1 MDAEHEKR
9 FGGIEARLARL
20 ETLLAAM
27 ATGRSPPAPPQSAA
41 ATKPTQDPAPDPP
54 RETRDDYALRD
65 EEPLPQHVQPLHSD
79 TRPALATSI
88 LGWGGALALVLAA
101 AYLIRLAIDTGW
113 LTPLRQVGLAAI
125 AGLALIGAGLAL
137 RGVNRAYA
145 GLLPAAGIV
154 VLFLSVYG
162 GHLYYGFLG
171 APAAAAAVVV
181 ICVVSLW
188 LCRVFES
195 DLYALFAVAGSYSAP
210 FLLSTLRGSSMDL
223 VIYFSA
229 WNVVFSAFAIWQ
241 ARRLVYLL
249 ALYLALISFDLLASD
264 LAQAD
269 WRADL
274 AFQTV
279 QLAIFGVATVAF
291 SIRHA
296 RPLDEAAAFAH
307 LPPLLLFYFLE
318 YAQLERHLPTT
329 APWVAVASLAVVA
342 LMYGIA
348 RAWLKRPLPGGE
360 FLLWAYVAL
369 VLGHAGYVESVPK
382 PWAPWVAL
390 GLVPIA
396 AIATVKLRLKLARCW
411 PMWAA
416 VAAIFVVNYLRI
428 AFDTDVALVPGKT
441 VLALAYALLLYAGYA
456 FLGERDRDGAIKL
469 LLLYA
474 GHTSAMAAALHFFAV
489 PIVQSAAWGVLALA
503 CLGASLA
510 RHDRLLG
517 QSSLLVF
524 AATAGKVLLYD
535 LSGAPP
541 VARIVS
547 LVVLGVTFYFGG
559 LLYQKMLGAER

>member
-1 MDAEHEKR
+1 
-9 FGGIEARLARL
+9 
-20 ETLLAAM
+20 
-27 ATGRSPPAPPQSAA
+27 
-41 ATKPTQDPAPDPP
+41 
-54 RETRDDYALRD
+54 
-65 EEPLPQHVQPLHSD
+65 
-79 TRPALATSI
+79 
-88 LGWGGALALVLAA
+88 
-101 AYLIRLAIDTGW
+101 
-113 LTPLRQVGLAAI
+113 
-125 AGLALIGAGLAL
+125 
-137 RGVNRAYA
+137 
-145 GLLPAAGIV
+145 
-154 VLFLSVYG
+154 
-162 GHLYYGFLG
+162 
-171 APAAAAAVVV
+171 
-181 ICVVSLW
+181 VSLW

-210 FLLSTLRGSSMDL
+210 FLLSTLRGSAMDL

-229 WNVVFSAFAIWQ
+229 WNVVFSAFAIFQ
-241 ARRLVYLL
+241 GRRLVYLL
-249 ALYLALISFDLLASD
+249 ALYLALISFDVLASD
-264 LAQAD
+264 LAHTD
-269 WRADL
+269 WRAEL
-274 AFQTV
+274 AFQTA

-291 SIRHA
+291 SVRHA
-296 RPLDEAAAFAH
+296 RPLDESAAFAH
-307 LPPLLLFYFLE
+307 LPPLLLFYFLQ
-318 YAQLERHLPTT
+318 YAQLEAHLPAY
-329 APWVAVASLAVVA
+329 APWVAVASLAAVA
-342 LMYGIA
+342 LMYGVA

-369 VLGHAGYVESVPK
+369 VLGHAGYVDSVPK

-396 AIATVKLRLKLARCW
+396 AFATVQFRLKLARCW

-416 VAAIFVVNYLRI
+416 VASIFLVNYLRV

-441 VLALAYALLLYAGYA
+441 ALALAYALLLYAGYA
-456 FLGERDRDGAIKL
+456 FLGQRDKDGAIKL

-474 GHTSAMAAALHFFAV
+474 GHLSAMAAALHFFAV
-489 PIVQSAAWGVLALA
+489 PIVQSAAWGVLALG
-503 CLGASLA
+503 CLGVSLA